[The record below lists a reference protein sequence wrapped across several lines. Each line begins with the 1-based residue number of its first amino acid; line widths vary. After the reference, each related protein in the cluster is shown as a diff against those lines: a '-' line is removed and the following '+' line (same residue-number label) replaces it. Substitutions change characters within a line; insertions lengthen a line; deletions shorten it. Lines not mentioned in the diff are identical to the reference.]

1 MLDLRRVALIVATLT
16 TLPASQLPRA
26 SAQLWSRAPG
36 DFEECANQAETQ
48 SKEDRTRALGICSA
62 KFAGR
67 RKPGGGYTYY
77 DFLQDRS
84 FDIAGPNPTP
94 QEQRYFD
101 EQYGLYLERQRRT
114 TAAYDAAQQAQLKA
128 AVQTGAERVPI
139 PQPRPEEADRE

>member
-1 MLDLRRVALIVATLT
+1 MA
-16 TLPASQLPRA
+16 TLPALQLQRA
-26 SAQLWSRAPG
+26 SAQWWSGAPA
-36 DFEECANQAETQ
+36 DFEECANQAAKAPGT
-48 SKEDRTRALGICSA
+48 EDRTRALSVCNS

-114 TAAYDAAQQAQLKA
+114 TAAYDAEQQARLKA
-128 AVQTGAERVPI
+128 AVQRGTRRVPI
-139 PQPRPEEADRE
+139 PQPRPGQAGRE